1 MDVKLEGLSE
11 EENYALVSQIII
23 PRPIAW
29 VLSDNGEEHGDERW
43 NLGPFSYFNGIT
55 SEPPMIMFSI
65 GDGMAN
71 KVKDLQTQVENQTEQ
86 ISIYDELMKKYENQ
100 AQIDSMLISFKTQQ
114 VNILK
119 DREVLYEK
127 QIKLV
132 KPKWY
137 ENKWLYFT
145 FGVVAT
151 SVSVKL
157 AGEIVD

>member
-1 MDVKLEGLSE
+1 MKRLILGLTLIGLLFSQDKTYTFTE
-11 EENYALVSQIII
+11 EEV
-23 PRPIAW
+23 
-29 VLSDNGEEHGDERW
+29 VTMG
-43 NLGPFSYFNGIT
+43 
-55 SEPPMIMFSI
+55 
-65 GDGMAN
+65 N
-71 KVKDLQTQVENQTEQ
+71 KVKGLEQTVENQSEQ
-86 ISIYDELMKKYENQ
+86 LGIYEELMKKYENQ

-114 VNILK
+114 VDILK

>member
-1 MDVKLEGLSE
+1 MKKLIILLALFGFIYSQDKVYTFTE
-11 EENYALVSQIII
+11 EEVTN
-23 PRPIAW
+23 
-29 VLSDNGEEHGDERW
+29 
-43 NLGPFSYFNGIT
+43 
-55 SEPPMIMFSI
+55 
-65 GDGMAN
+65 MAN

-86 ISIYDELMKKYENQ
+86 IDVYEELMKKYENQ
-100 AQIDSMLISFKTQQ
+100 TQIDSMLLSFKTQQ

-127 QIKLV
+127 QIKLI

-145 FGVVAT
+145 FGVIAT
-151 SVSVKL
+151 STSIKL

>member
-1 MDVKLEGLSE
+1 MKRLILSLTLIGLLFSQDKTYTFTE
-11 EENYALVSQIII
+11 EEVVNM
-23 PRPIAW
+23 
-29 VLSDNGEEHGDERW
+29 G
-43 NLGPFSYFNGIT
+43 
-55 SEPPMIMFSI
+55 
-65 GDGMAN
+65 N
-71 KVKDLQTQVENQTEQ
+71 KVKELEQTVENQSEQ
-86 ISIYDELMKKYENQ
+86 LGIYEELMKKYENQ

-114 VNILK
+114 VDILK

-145 FGVVAT
+145 FGVIAT
-151 SVSVKL
+151 SASIKL

>member
-1 MDVKLEGLSE
+1 MKKLIILLALFGFIYSQDKVYTFTE
-11 EENYALVSQIII
+11 EEVTN
-23 PRPIAW
+23 
-29 VLSDNGEEHGDERW
+29 
-43 NLGPFSYFNGIT
+43 
-55 SEPPMIMFSI
+55 
-65 GDGMAN
+65 MAN

-86 ISIYDELMKKYENQ
+86 IDVYDELMKKYENQ
-100 AQIDSMLISFKTQQ
+100 TQIDSMLLSFKTQQ

-127 QIKLV
+127 QIKII

-145 FGVVAT
+145 FGVIAT
-151 SVSVKL
+151 STSIKL